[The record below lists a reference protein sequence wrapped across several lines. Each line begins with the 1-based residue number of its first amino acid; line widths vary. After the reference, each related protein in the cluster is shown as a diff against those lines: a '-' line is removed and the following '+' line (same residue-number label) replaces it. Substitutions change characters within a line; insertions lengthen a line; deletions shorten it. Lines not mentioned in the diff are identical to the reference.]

1 MNDTQPWYASR
12 TIWMC
17 IAGVLVPAF
26 SGILHVTVSDAQ
38 TQELVT
44 DLTLAGSAIAALLAW
59 FWRVKA
65 TKAIAPKGTP

>member
-1 MNDTQPWYASR
+1 MNDTQPWYCSR

-17 IAGVLVPAF
+17 ICGVLVPAL
-26 SGILHVTVSDAQ
+26 GAVLHLNVTDSQ

-44 DLTLAGSAIAALLAW
+44 DLTMAGGAVSALLAW

-65 TKAIAPKGTP
+65 TKVIAQKGT